1 MTTLDNFDHRI
12 LELLQSDGRMTI
24 TDLSDQIGLSKTPC
38 LKRVQK
44 LETAGYIKGY
54 QAIINHDLIDNN
66 HIAFVQIKL
75 NDTKTMALNAFNK
88 AIKEVPEIEQCHM
101 IASNFDYLLKVR
113 TENMESYRQV
123 LGEKISALPH
133 VQNSSTFVVMEEV
146 VTSRYA

>member
-1 MTTLDNFDHRI
+1 MTNIDSFDYKILD
-12 LELLQSDGRMTI
+12 LLQSDGRMTI
-24 TDLSDQIGLSKTPC
+24 TDLSGHIGLSKTPC

-44 LETAGYIKGY
+44 LEAAGYIKGY
-54 QAIINHDLIDNN
+54 KAIINHGLIENN

-75 NDTKTMALNAFNK
+75 NDTKTSALNAFNK
-88 AIKEVPEIEQCHM
+88 AIKEVTEVEQCHM

-113 TENMESYRQV
+113 TENMESYRKV

-146 VTSRYA
+146 IARS

>member
-88 AIKEVPEIEQCHM
+88 AIKEVPEERPDAKNVEFKAIIESIKELAIQ
-101 IASNFDYLLKVR
+101 IIKESNNGK
-113 TENMESYRQV
+113 
-123 LGEKISALPH
+123 
-133 VQNSSTFVVMEEV
+133 
-146 VTSRYA
+146 